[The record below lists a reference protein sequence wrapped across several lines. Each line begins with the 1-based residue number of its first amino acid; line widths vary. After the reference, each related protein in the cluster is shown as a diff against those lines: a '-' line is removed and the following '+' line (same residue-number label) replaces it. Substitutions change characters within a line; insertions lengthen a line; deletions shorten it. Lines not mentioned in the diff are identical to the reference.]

1 MIIKK
6 DNPATINAFRNC
18 IAKVV
23 SDISRA
29 QYYFNDQEDK
39 DGLGDLQ
46 IKFTDNSYLTLS
58 GIGDAESIKAVN
70 EKAKIYEA
78 FEVSDNNVASWKL
91 LCLSDH
97 QDWKKIIGQKLQKV
111 EVEWIIYEPNE
122 NNISAC
128 ILYFDTDYIS
138 FYGTNSDT
146 TNFSVNVPLPEI
158 NVETRIEVII

>member
-6 DNPATINAFRNC
+6 EHPATIIAFRNC

-23 SDISRA
+23 SDISRV
-29 QYYFNDQEDK
+29 QYYFNDQEDE

-70 EKAKIYEA
+70 EKAKIYET